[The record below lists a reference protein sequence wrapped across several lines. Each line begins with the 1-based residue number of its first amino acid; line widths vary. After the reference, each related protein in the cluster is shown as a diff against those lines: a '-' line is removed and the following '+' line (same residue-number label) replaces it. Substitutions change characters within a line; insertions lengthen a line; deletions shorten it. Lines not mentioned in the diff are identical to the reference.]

1 MQVVVK
7 LFALM
12 REKVGTD
19 TIRLDVPEGA
29 RLVDVAAAL
38 RRQYP
43 VLDPYLARVRY
54 AIQMEFVDAE
64 AIVTA
69 GDEVALIPPVSGG
82 TGCFASPQSL

>member
-19 TIRLDVPEGA
+19 TVRLEVPEGA
-29 RLVDVAAAL
+29 RLVDVAEAL

-54 AIQMEFVDAE
+54 AIQMDFVDAE
-64 AIVTA
+64 AMVTA

-82 TGCFASPQSL
+82 TGCFASPQNL

>member
-1 MQVVVK
+1 MQVMVK

-19 TIRLDVPEGA
+19 TVRLEVPEGA
-29 RLVDVAAAL
+29 RMGDVAAAL

-43 VLDPYLARVRY
+43 ALDPYLAQVRY
-54 AIQMEFVDAE
+54 AIQMDFVDAE
-64 AIVTA
+64 AMVTA

-82 TGCFASPQSL
+82 TECFASPQNR

>member
-1 MQVVVK
+1 MQVMVK

-19 TIRLDVPEGA
+19 TVHLEVPEGA
-29 RLVDVAAAL
+29 RMVDVAAAL

-43 VLDPYLARVRY
+43 ALDPYLTQVRY
-54 AIQMEFVDAE
+54 AIQMDFVDAE
-64 AIVTA
+64 TMVTA

-82 TGCFASPQSL
+82 TECFASPQNR